1 MLLPFSNDPKAP
13 ESNGFTPIQRAVQ
26 IGQGFVD
33 ENSEV
38 IRLLIPYSDN
48 PNAPNQIAA
57 KNGLSNIFKLL
68 APTIKNINAPYAL
81 MD

>member
-1 MLLPFSNDPKAP
+1 MSNYSLWNKSYGILA
-13 ESNGFTPIQRAVQ
+13 FTIISDIYCIPRTL
-26 IGQGFVD
+26 
-33 ENSEV
+33 
-38 IRLLIPYSDN
+38 LLIPYSDN